1 MKIYSVLGCLFLMM
15 MAMGSEIEPNKIVTI
30 DLEDAPEPTHTHQIQ
45 ANITSG
51 SKKSHYKSQ
60 QKKRETRL

>member
-1 MKIYSVLGCLFLMM
+1 MM